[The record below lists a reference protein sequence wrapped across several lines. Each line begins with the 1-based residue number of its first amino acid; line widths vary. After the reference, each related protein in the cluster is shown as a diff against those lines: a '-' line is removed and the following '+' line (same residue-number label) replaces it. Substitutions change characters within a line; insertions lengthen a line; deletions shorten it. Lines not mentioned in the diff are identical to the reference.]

1 MSAESGRPSNAVEDR
16 LLSRRLL
23 GIGGVGAFL
32 VLVIAL
38 EWTTLLKLAAGRQPR
53 PKGRCP

>member
-1 MSAESGRPSNAVEDR
+1 MSAESGRPSNAVEDQ

-38 EWTTLLKLAAGRQPR
+38 EWTTLLKLAAGCQPR

>member
-32 VLVIAL
+32 VLVTAL